1 MNLRRLGI
9 LLGALVAAVA
19 VFVAGLYA
27 GRWAVKTRISPRV
40 KQQLAAKDGW
50 TSAPTHLVNL
60 QYLTVNLPN
69 AGGWGG
75 GVEALDDERL
85 LYATGHG
92 KFGLITRDGNV
103 SILPFSVDMAME
115 ALWHHPVSQAK
126 NFDPNWFRITD
137 ISLARSRPEGRYE
150 LLVGHH
156 HFDVQRGCVE
166 LWLSRGELAT
176 HGDSLALV
184 APFQKVL
191 ATQPCITFEGTED
204 PGTFA
209 FNGWASGG
217 RVLRL
222 ANNKVLFSTGD
233 HKWNGLRGYP
243 AVSQSDESTLG
254 KILLVDLETKE
265 SKVFAKGL
273 RNPQGLVMDS
283 AGRIW
288 ETEHGPRGGDELNLI
303 REGANYGWPYATYGT
318 DYGPLP
324 WPHNGVQGRHDTG
337 TPPTYSWA
345 PSIGVSSLVAMRGNE
360 FPLWKGDLL
369 VLSLINQS
377 MHRLRMREDRVV
389 YDEPIEFFGYRLRD
403 VAEYPDGRLAVLT
416 DEGDVL
422 ILRNGDR
429 SGQAPYLDARRQL
442 KRSDDMTVA
451 QREKAVAGAY
461 GGAGFIEAQLTAR
474 GDSPH
479 LQEGLDVFRARCAAC
494 HSTGG
499 GSARVAPN
507 LAGVVGRKVGTTEFA
522 YSRALAGHD
531 TTWSSDE
538 AVSFAT
544 SPQSVFP
551 GSKMPPISLSADE
564 QRKLKTFLET
574 LR

>member
-9 LLGALVAAVA
+9 LLGVLVAATA

-92 KFGLITRDGNV
+92 KFGLISRDGEV
-103 SILPFSVDMAME
+103 SILPFSVDMALD
-115 ALWHHPVSQAK
+115 ALRHHPVSQAK
-126 NFDPNWFRITD
+126 NFNPNWFRVTD
-137 ISLARSRPEGRYE
+137 FSLTKSTPEGRYE

-156 HFDVQRGCVE
+156 HFDAQRGCVE
-166 LWLSRGELAT
+166 LWLSRGELASR
-176 HGDSLALV
+176 GASLELV
-184 APFQKVL
+184 APFRKVL
-191 ATQPCITFEGTED
+191 ATQPCITFEGPE
-204 PGTFA
+204 GNWA

-222 ANNKVLFSTGD
+222 ANSKVLFSTGD

-243 AVSQSDESTLG
+243 SVSQSDESTLG
-254 KILLVDLETKE
+254 KILLVDLETQQ
-265 SKVFAKGL
+265 SRVFAKGF
-273 RNPQGLVMDS
+273 RNPQGLAMDA
-283 AGRIW
+283 AGRMW

-303 REGANYGWPYATYGT
+303 REGANYGWPNVTYGT
-318 DYGPLP
+318 DYATLP
-324 WPHNGVQGRHDTG
+324 WPHNAVQGRHDTG
-337 TPPTYSWA
+337 TPPTFSWT
-345 PSIGVSSLVAMRGNE
+345 PSIGVSSLIAVRGGE

-377 MHRLRMREDRVV
+377 IHRLRMREDRVV

-403 VAEYPDGRLAVLT
+403 IAEYPDGRLAVLT

-429 SGQAPYLDARRQL
+429 PGQVPYLDARRQL

-461 GGAGFIEAQLTAR
+461 GDARPTEVQLTAR
-474 GDSPH
+474 GESSH
-479 LQEGLDVFRARCAAC
+479 IQEGLDVFRARCAAC
-494 HSTGG
+494 HATGNG
-499 GSARVAPN
+499 AAGIAPN

-531 TTWSSDE
+531 ATWSSDE

-564 QRKLKTFLET
+564 QQKLKTFLET